1 MGPVHGTTLS
11 SRLLHLVDRVTS
23 RAATACVVLAS
34 VAVFLLVAAISG
46 FPGSWLLGFQ
56 VGAAA
61 VTLVMVFVIQHTQ
74 SREQTATQMK
84 LDELIRAL
92 PQAVD
97 HLIHIEAASDEELI
111 ERERR
116 DLERHGAIREDTERS
131 TPDSGRFGLAAEAR
145 NDGSESKRPTA

>member
-1 MGPVHGTTLS
+1 MTLS

-23 RAATACVVLAS
+23 RAATACLVL
-34 VAVFLLVAAISG
+34 VAVLVFLLVAACAG
-46 FPGSWLLGFQ
+46 FPESWLLGFQ

-92 PQAVD
+92 PQADD

-116 DLERHGAIREDTERS
+116 DLERHGALREE
-131 TPDSGRFGLAAEAR
+131 P
-145 NDGSESKRPTA
+145 